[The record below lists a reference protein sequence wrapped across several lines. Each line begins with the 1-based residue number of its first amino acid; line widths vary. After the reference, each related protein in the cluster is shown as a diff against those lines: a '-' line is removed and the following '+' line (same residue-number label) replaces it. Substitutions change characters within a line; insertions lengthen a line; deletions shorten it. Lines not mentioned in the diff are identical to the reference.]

1 MRADM
6 DTQPDSID
14 ISQLRAFALGLTHD
28 QVSSPMHLMPV
39 AAGMH
44 AQLTAI
50 FSYSL
55 IATRP

>member
-1 MRADM
+1 M

-44 AQLTAI
+44 AQLTAV